1 MNTATIIM
9 GILALATLIVA
20 YFMGEH
26 LPLTGLKSGG
36 KMFLG
41 ILPLLVFAFI
51 IAGMIQVLV
60 PREFVIK
67 YLGAESGFKGI
78 MIGCV
83 AGALTPGGPFI
94 SFPIVASIWK
104 AGAGIGTVVAFVT
117 AWSLW
122 AVGRLPYEISLI
134 GPKFA
139 LIRFAS
145 TLVFPPLAGII
156 AQTFFSKL

>member
-1 MNTATIIM
+1 MNTATLIM
-9 GILALATLIVA
+9 GILALATIVTA
-20 YFMGEH
+20 YFLGEN
-26 LPLTGLKSGG
+26 LPLTGLKAGG
-36 KMFLG
+36 KMFLS
-41 ILPLLVFAFI
+41 IFPLLIFAII
-51 IAGMIQVLV
+51 IAGMIQVLI
-60 PREFVIK
+60 PREFIIR

-83 AGALTPGGPFI
+83 AGALTPGGPFV

-104 AGAGIGTVVAFVT
+104 SGAGIGTVVAFVT

-134 GPKFA
+134 SPKFA

-145 TLVFPPLAGII
+145 TLIFPPLAGII